1 VFSPKI
7 CAANPLG
14 SHDEGAFDT
23 AVGRTNVGV
32 GLGVRVAVGRGGRG
46 VRVGLAVAVG
56 LGTGVGVLTATIVGE
71 TCGGGGTGNVGANGA
86 QALNK
91 IDNANI
97 RCVCLYRPPKLPSHP
112 SVQVDYTITLK

>member
-1 VFSPKI
+1 MFSPGI
-7 CAANPLG
+7 RAANPLG

-32 GLGVRVAVGRGGRG
+32 GLSVCVAVGRGGRG
-46 VRVGLAVAVG
+46 VRVG

-71 TCGGGGTGNVGANGA
+71 TCGGGGTGSVGANGA
-86 QALNK
+86 QALDK

-97 RCVCLYRPPKLPSHP
+97 R
-112 SVQVDYTITLK
+112 